1 MKILVTGATGMIGTA
16 LIARLKK
23 EGHDTARLVR
33 SGPAAG
39 TDVLWDPN
47 AGTIN
52 LAGLEGFDA
61 VVHLAGESIAS
72 GRWTAARKERIRKSR
87 VKGTRLLAESLVK
100 LQHPPKVLVSSS
112 AIGYYGD
119 RGNTVLTEES
129 SPGTGFLSDVCR
141 LWEAATEPASQKGI
155 RVVHVRTGIVLSTR
169 GGALVAM
176 LLPFRLGVGG
186 KIGTGGQYMSWI
198 TITDQCRAIVHAI
211 QTEKIRGP
219 INAVSPNA
227 VTNAVFTKALGA
239 ALHRP
244 TLFPLPAFAARMML
258 GEMADALLLASTR
271 VQPARLQSSGFT
283 FNDREIGPALKHV
296 LEARI

>member
-1 MKILVTGATGMIGTA
+1 MKILITGATGMIGTA
-16 LIARLKK
+16 LIAALKK
-23 EGHDTARLVR
+23 EGHDTARLLR

-39 TDVLWDPN
+39 MDVLWDPS
-47 AGTIN
+47 AGRIHLT
-52 LAGLEGFDA
+52 GLEGFDA

-72 GRWTAARKERIRKSR
+72 GRWTPARKARIRQSR
-87 VKGTRLLAESLVK
+87 VNGTQLLAESLAK
-100 LQHPPKVLVSSS
+100 LQRPPKVLVSAS

-119 RGNTVLTEES
+119 RGNTVLTEDS
-129 SPGTGFLSDVCR
+129 SPGTGFLSEVCR
-141 LWEAATEPASQKGI
+141 SWEAATEPAAGTGI

-186 KIGTGGQYMSWI
+186 KVGTGEQYMSWI
-198 TITDQCRAIVHAI
+198 SLTDHCRVILYAI
-211 QTEKIRGP
+211 QTGQIHGAV
-219 INAVSPNA
+219 NAVSPNP
-227 VTNAVFTKALGA
+227 VTNTVFTKALGA

-244 TLFPLPAFAARMML
+244 TLFPLPAFAARIML

-283 FNDREIGPALKHV
+283 FHDRDIGPVLKHI
-296 LEARI
+296 LAAGI